1 MEQLTRKVTQL
12 RKTCNF
18 LEELEVVEENLVQM
32 GLPRNEA
39 KVYLYLA
46 KAGEKKARDIAE
58 ALSLY
63 RTETYRLLRNLERRG
78 LILSVLGKPLKFVA
92 IPLEKTIDILIEK
105 KRMEIKEFEQKK
117 KDIINFWY
125 SIPKADAEIEE
136 KEVFQILQGDKQII
150 LKANSILDRSKREI
164 CMSVSETDLKSL
176 YYLGFLD
183 KLRISS
189 RNGVKVSLITENTSR
204 SFFFIREAGL
214 ENIDFRTVPKFTF
227 FSNNYD
233 YYDSVLPFFLISDR
247 KELLF
252 LFRRKKHLNNR
263 RNIES
268 VALWTNC
275 KELIRIIY
283 ALFISMERIF

>member
-1 MEQLTRKVTQL
+1 MEQLTREVAHL
-12 RKTCNF
+12 RKTCNV
-18 LEELEVVEENLVQM
+18 LEELEVVEENLVRM

-46 KAGEKKARDIAE
+46 KTGERKARDVAE

-92 IPLEKTIDILIEK
+92 VPLEKTIDILIEK
-105 KRMEIKEFEQKK
+105 KRMEIKEFELKK
-117 KDIINFWY
+117 KDIIDFWH
-125 SIPKADAEIEE
+125 SIPKSDAETEE
-136 KEVFQILQGDKQII
+136 KEFFQMLQGDKQIV

-164 CMSVSETDLKSL
+164 CMSVSEIDLKSL
-176 YYLGFLD
+176 FYSGFLD

-189 RNGVKVSLITENTSR
+189 RNGVKVSLIAENASK

-214 ENIDFRTVPKFTF
+214 ENVDFRTVSRFTF
-227 FSNNYD
+227 FSND
-233 YYDSVLPFFLISDR
+233 YNSVLPFFLISDR

-252 LFRRKKHLNNR
+252 LFRRKKRLNDR
-263 RNIES
+263 RNMES

-275 KELIRIIY
+275 KELIKIIY
-283 ALFISMERIF
+283 AVFINMERTF

>member
-1 MEQLTRKVTQL
+1 MRKVTQL

-46 KAGEKKARDIAE
+46 KTGEKKARDIAE

-92 IPLEKTIDILIEK
+92 VPLEKTIDILIEK

-150 LKANSILDRSKREI
+150 LKANSILDRAKREI
-164 CMSVSETDLKSL
+164 CMSVSEADLKSL

-189 RNGVKVSLITENTSR
+189 RNGVKVSLIAENTSR
-204 SFFFIREAGL
+204 NFFFIREARL

-233 YYDSVLPFFLISDR
+233 HYNSVLPFFLISDR

-252 LFRRKKHLNNR
+252 LFRRKKCLNNR

-283 ALFISMERIF
+283 ALFINMERIF

>member
-1 MEQLTRKVTQL
+1 MYKRQ
-12 RKTCNF
+12 
-18 LEELEVVEENLVQM
+18 
-32 GLPRNEA
+32 
-39 KVYLYLA
+39 VYLYLA
-46 KAGEKKARDIAE
+46 KTGEKKARDVAE

-92 IPLEKTIDILIEK
+92 VPLEKTIDILIEK

-125 SIPKADAEIEE
+125 SIPKSDAETEE
-136 KEVFQILQGDKQII
+136 KEAFQILQGDKQII
-150 LKANSILDRSKREI
+150 LKANSILDRAKREI
-164 CMSVSETDLKSL
+164 CMSVSEADLKSL

-189 RNGVKVSLITENTSR
+189 RNGVKVSLIAENASK

-214 ENIDFRTVPKFTF
+214 ENVDFRTVSRFTF
-227 FSNNYD
+227 FSND
-233 YYDSVLPFFLISDR
+233 YYNSVLPFFLISDR

-252 LFRRKKHLNNR
+252 LFRRKKRLNDR
-263 RNIES
+263 RIMES

-275 KELIRIIY
+275 KELIKIIY
-283 ALFISMERIF
+283 ALFINMERIF

>member
-1 MEQLTRKVTQL
+1 MEQLTREVAHL
-12 RKTCNF
+12 RKTCNL

-46 KAGEKKARDIAE
+46 KTGERKARDVAE

-78 LILSVLGKPLKFVA
+78 LILSVLGKPLKFIAV
-92 IPLEKTIDILIEK
+92 PLEKTIDILIEK
-105 KRMEIKEFEQKK
+105 KRMEIKEFELKK
-117 KDIINFWY
+117 KDIIDFWH
-125 SIPKADAEIEE
+125 SIPKSDAETEE
-136 KEVFQILQGDKQII
+136 KEFFQMLQGDKQIV

-164 CMSVSETDLKSL
+164 CMSVSEIDLKSL
-176 YYLGFLD
+176 FYSGFLD

-189 RNGVKVSLITENTSR
+189 RNGVKVSLIAENASK

-214 ENIDFRTVPKFTF
+214 ENVDFRTVSRFTF
-227 FSNNYD
+227 FSND
-233 YYDSVLPFFLISDR
+233 YYNSVLPFFLISDR

-252 LFRRKKHLNNR
+252 LFRRKKRLNDR
-263 RNIES
+263 RNMES

-275 KELIRIIY
+275 KELIKIIY
-283 ALFISMERIF
+283 ALFINMERIF